1 MITPTKAFSQMS
13 VQEIISLAQPDS
25 EYNEVWQNDVHHRY
39 YALKVSLLPD
49 QETLAT
55 LEP

>member
-25 EYNEVWQNDVHHRY
+25 EYNEVWQNNVHHRY

-55 LEP
+55 LDP